1 MRYASGVIIGR
12 ELVGSEEW
20 AVYVGENE
28 LIAVDGVLRASSIAT
43 GFGGRHVLSLFV

>member
-20 AVYVGENE
+20 AVYAGENE
-28 LIAVDGVLRASSIAT
+28 LIAVDGVLRLLDSNGVRRPS
-43 GFGGRHVLSLFV
+43 RFVPVCV